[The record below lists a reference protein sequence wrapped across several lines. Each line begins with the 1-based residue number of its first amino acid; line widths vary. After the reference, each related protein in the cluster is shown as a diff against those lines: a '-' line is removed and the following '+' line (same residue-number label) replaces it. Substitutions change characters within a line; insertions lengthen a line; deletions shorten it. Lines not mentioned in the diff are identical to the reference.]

1 MIKILDK
8 VFRGSHRFIIVL
20 AFMSQLVLAVD
31 DNSPT
36 IIQPGAPGES
46 SKNLDPK
53 MASNIADT
61 SYIKAD
67 VDFLKGMIVHHE
79 QAIVMA
85 EMARKRT
92 NNKTIVDLAKRIDV
106 SQEDEI
112 NFMESWLAERNEK
125 ITGKRKSHHMESD
138 MHAHMQMVG
147 MASPQQLKDLS
158 KSKSTDFD
166 RLFLQLMIAHHDG
179 ALEMVRELKKF
190 SGSAYDPIL
199 NEFIADLVND
209 QGVEIERMNIIAV
222 GLSDDPRSGLT
233 GGLYFAD
240 EAIMNMELITSLKKP
255 TGFFDPSNPEGRGSK
270 DLTKNEDEDK
280 VVTTEKAARSL
291 RSPMLSFS
299 NTDMAFRDDLLV
311 AGSYHGF
318 NMYKMIKMVFQI
330 FYHQ

>member
-1 MIKILDK
+1 MIMTLDK
-8 VFRGSHRFIIVL
+8 VFIKLYGFILIL
-20 AFMSQLVLAVD
+20 GFMSQLVFAVEE
-31 DNSPT
+31 NNPT

-53 MASNIADT
+53 IASNIADT

-67 VDFLKGMIVHHE
+67 VDFLQGMIVHHD

-85 EMARKRT
+85 AMANKRT

-147 MASPQQLKDLS
+147 MASPQQLKNLS

-190 SGSAYDPIL
+190 SGSAYDPLL
-199 NEFIADLVND
+199 NEFVSDLVND
-209 QGVEIERMNIIAV
+209 QGVEIERMNVIAV

-270 DLTKNEDEDK
+270 DLTKNEDKDK
-280 VVTTEKAARSL
+280 IVTTEKAARSL

-299 NTDMAFRDDLLV
+299 NTDLSLI
-311 AGSYHGF
+311 H
-318 NMYKMIKMVFQI
+318 I
-330 FYHQ
+330 

>member
-1 MIKILDK
+1 
-8 VFRGSHRFIIVL
+8 
-20 AFMSQLVLAVD
+20 MSQLVFAVE
-31 DNSPT
+31 DNNPT

-46 SKNLDPK
+46 SKNLDPE

-67 VDFLKGMIVHHE
+67 VDFLEGMIVHHE

-85 EMARKRT
+85 AMARKRT

-112 NFMESWLAERNEK
+112 NFMESWLAERNEIIVSK
-125 ITGKRKSHHMESD
+125 VKSDHMDSD
-138 MHAHMQMVG
+138 MHMHMVG
-147 MASPQQLKDLS
+147 MATPQQLKDLS
-158 KSKSTDFD
+158 QSKSTDFD

-179 ALEMVRELKKF
+179 ALDMVRELKKF
-190 SGSAYDPIL
+190 SGSAYDPLL
-199 NEFIADLVND
+199 NEFVADLVND

-240 EAIMNMELITSLKKP
+240 EAILNMELVTSLKKP

-270 DLTKNEDEDK
+270 DLTKNEDKDK
-280 VVTTEKAARSL
+280 IVTTEKAARSL
-291 RSPMLSFS
+291 RSPMLSFLIQTWHLEMICWS
-299 NTDMAFRDDLLV
+299 PEVITALICIKL
-311 AGSYHGF
+311 
-318 NMYKMIKMVFQI
+318 IKMVFQI
-330 FYHQ
+330 FCHR